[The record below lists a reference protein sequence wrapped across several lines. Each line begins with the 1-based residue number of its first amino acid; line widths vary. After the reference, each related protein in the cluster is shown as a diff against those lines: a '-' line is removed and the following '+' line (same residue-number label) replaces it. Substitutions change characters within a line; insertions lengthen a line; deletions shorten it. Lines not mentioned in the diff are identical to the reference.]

1 MMIWFR
7 MEEAFNTLGFYVPIL
22 AFKILIMSPI
32 TSSARYREG
41 SLRSPE
47 DAKFRLGT
55 TEAAKV
61 KLALEDNSEVERI
74 RRAHRNDLEAV
85 VNFILVMIFF
95 IVSGA
100 EATTV
105 KKTML
110 MYTGILVFNVL
121 HLRSTLVARC
131 LHTLF
136 YIKATPQPSRA
147 LCNMVCSLTHYT
159 VLFISLKR
167 FLFD

>member
-1 MMIWFR
+1 
-7 MEEAFNTLGFYVPIL
+7 MEDAFNTLGFYVPIL

-41 SLRSPE
+41 SLCSPE

-61 KLALEDNSEVERI
+61 KLALEDNPEVERI
-74 RRAHRNDLEAV
+74 RRAHRNDLEAI

-105 KKTML
+105 RKTML
-110 MYTGILVFNVL
+110 MYTGSLFSQTYLILTKFSCAMSAHCVL
-121 HLRSTLVARC
+121 HKSNSSA
-131 LHTLF
+131 
-136 YIKATPQPSRA
+136 IKGA
-147 LCNMVCSLTHYT
+147 L
-159 VLFISLKR
+159 
-167 FLFD
+167 

>member
-1 MMIWFR
+1 
-7 MEEAFNTLGFYVPIL
+7 MEEAFHTFGFYIPIL
-22 AFKILIMSPI
+22 AFKILIMSPL
-32 TSSARYREG
+32 TSRARYREG

-61 KLALEDNSEVERI
+61 KLALEDNPEVERI

-85 VNFILVMIFF
+85 VNFLLAMVFF

-100 EATTV
+100 EAGTV
-105 KKTML
+105 RNTML
-110 MYTGILVFNVL
+110 LYTGKWSVSHFLFEI
-121 HLRSTLVARC
+121 LVARC
-131 LHTLF
+131 LHTVF
-136 YIKATPQPSRA
+136 YIRATPQPSRA
-147 LCNMVCSLTHYT
+147 LCNMICSLTHYT

-167 FLFD
+167 FLFH

>member
-1 MMIWFR
+1 
-7 MEEAFNTLGFYVPIL
+7 MEEAFHTFGFYVPIL

-61 KLALEDNSEVERI
+61 KLALEDNPEVERI

-85 VNFILVMIFF
+85 VNFMLVMIFF

-100 EATTV
+100 EAITV
-105 KKTML
+105 GKTML
-110 MYTGILVFNVL
+110 MYTGKYTFRILIFKK
-121 HLRSTLVARC
+121 S
-131 LHTLF
+131 
-136 YIKATPQPSRA
+136 
-147 LCNMVCSLTHYT
+147 
-159 VLFISLKR
+159 
-167 FLFD
+167 